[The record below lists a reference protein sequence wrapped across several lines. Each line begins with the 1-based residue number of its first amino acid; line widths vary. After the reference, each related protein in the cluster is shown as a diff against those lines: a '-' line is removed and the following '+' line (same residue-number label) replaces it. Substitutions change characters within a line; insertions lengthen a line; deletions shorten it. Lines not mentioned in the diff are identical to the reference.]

1 MIGVRH
7 QYTVWDEN
15 PLGMINKSR
24 NQEFFPPPTQEDN
37 GEATQSLQESEVV
50 QLESAS
56 KSQPAES
63 ASDSPNTNRQPD
75 NCFIHDQT
83 ESVTSPTCNDS
94 ESSLE
99 TGDLSAPPRDTKSP
113 TSPHSA
119 PLQPISSQ
127 ISQQPSPAR
136 SNSKQ
141 AASSTNRH
149 TYSYRV
155 SATSSVKYV
164 PKSPFSIKSGRPWH
178 AVSKVTAK
186 RAPTLIKHKDY
197 SAPKP
202 VETMKNKKVEKE
214 KLEQQK
220 ENNLGSSL
228 PEKEECTV
236 GSTEESGVSPRSKYS
251 RSELQTIQLR
261 IKDSL
266 RQQGVV
272 S

>member
-1 MIGVRH
+1 MIEAQH

-15 PLGMINKSR
+15 PLGMINMSKK
-24 NQEFFPPPTQEDN
+24 QELFPPSTQEDT
-37 GEATQSLQESEVV
+37 GEATQALQECELV

-63 ASDSPNTNRQPD
+63 DSDSLNINKQPD

-83 ESVTSPTCNDS
+83 DSVTSPTCNDS
-94 ESSLE
+94 ESSVE
-99 TGDLSAPPRDTKSP
+99 AGDLSAPPGDTISP
-113 TSPHSA
+113 TLLHSA

-127 ISQQPSPAR
+127 TSPQASPAR
-136 SNSKQ
+136 SNSKH

-164 PKSPFSIKSGRPWH
+164 PKSPFSTKSGRPWH

-186 RAPTLIKHKDY
+186 RAPTSIKHKDY
-197 SAPKP
+197 PAPKP
-202 VETMKNKKVEKE
+202 VEMVKNKKVVKE

-220 ENNLGSSL
+220 ENDSGSSL
-228 PEKEECTV
+228 PEKKEECT
-236 GSTEESGVSPRSKYS
+236 GSSTEVQPRSKYS
-251 RSELQTIQLR
+251 RSELQTIQSR
-261 IKDSL
+261 VKDSL